1 VSLKTFL
8 IKIWDK
14 IKNLFTGLPNEIK
27 TAIQIGVIIT
37 ENIKTFVDS
46 PTGDIITTLIP
57 GNIDNVIRDK
67 LRQSLPIFLMELKL
81 VESSLNLTQP
91 EAIVK
96 AALEVMKT
104 IDENIKPGILHHL
117 SVLIA
122 QIAAD
127 GKLSWS
133 DGVYLSQWYYE
144 QKFKQPVNNSL
155 QLA

>member
-1 VSLKTFL
+1 MSLKTFL
-8 IKIWDK
+8 KKIWDK
-14 IKNLFTGLPNEIK
+14 IKNVFNSLPNELK
-27 TAIQIGVIIT
+27 TAIQIGVIRT

-81 VESSLNLTQP
+81 VESSSNLTQP
-91 EAIVK
+91 EAIIK

-104 IDENIKPGILHHL
+104 VDENIQPGILHHL

-144 QKFKQPVNNSL
+144 QKFKQSANNSL
-155 QLA
+155 